1 VQLVICDLNQ
11 KASPLPLTVRLAEL
25 ASVNV
30 YVCWKF
36 LCFANAYFF
45 LRDLF
50 DEPLFVFCGCLFFHR
65 RSFLLNLFAFFE
77 VAFLSS
83 EVFFDEPLCIFLGC
97 LFFSSEVF
105 FAEPLCVFLGLP
117 LFSSEV
123 FFDEPMNEGSESTPL
138 FVASLV
144 CAKALVECQANLVS
158 YFDLALS

>member
-65 RSFLLNLFAFFE
+65 RSFLLNLFAFFG

-83 EVFFDEPLCIFLGC
+83 EVFFDEPLCIFWVASFFHRRSFLLSPFAFFWGC
-97 LFFSSEVF
+97 LFFHRRS
-105 FAEPLCVFLGLP
+105 FLM
-117 LFSSEV
+117 S
-123 FFDEPMNEGSESTPL
+123 
-138 FVASLV
+138 
-144 CAKALVECQANLVS
+144 Q
-158 YFDLALS
+158 